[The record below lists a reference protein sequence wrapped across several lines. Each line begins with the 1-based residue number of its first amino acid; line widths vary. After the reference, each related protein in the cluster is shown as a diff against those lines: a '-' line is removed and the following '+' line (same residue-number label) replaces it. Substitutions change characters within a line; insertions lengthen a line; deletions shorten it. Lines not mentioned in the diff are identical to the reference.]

1 MPATIKHLRKFKDR
15 KDYLELLE
23 KEKEFILHEIERLSE
38 SILPIIKEIKKVEK
52 EKKWKLYT
60 YMMILLEYLST

>member
-52 EKKWKLYT
+52 EKK
-60 YMMILLEYLST
+60 